1 MYLGH
6 ADFFKNNYWFSG
18 TNRKMMDVMANH
30 GTKIRRYMD
39 THGIEKV
46 EAFIDRVLSI
56 ENLLDVN
63 LLFGVTNN
71 DGAKRSDD
79 ETHDELDGHSDAL
92 KSFLR
97 SKARYDQEKKIHDDS
112 R

>member
-1 MYLGH
+1 
-6 ADFFKNNYWFSG
+6 
-18 TNRKMMDVMANH
+18 MMDVMAI

-46 EAFIDRVLSI
+46 EAFIDASSV

-71 DGAKRSDD
+71 DGAKSGVMKLMMNLMGILM
-79 ETHDELDGHSDAL
+79 H
-92 KSFLR
+92 
-97 SKARYDQEKKIHDDS
+97 
-112 R
+112 